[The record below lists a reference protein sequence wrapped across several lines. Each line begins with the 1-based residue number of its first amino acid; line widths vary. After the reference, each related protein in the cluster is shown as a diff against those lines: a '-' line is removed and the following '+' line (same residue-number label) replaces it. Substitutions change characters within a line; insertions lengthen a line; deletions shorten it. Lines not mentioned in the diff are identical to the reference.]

1 MSLHTQDFE
10 YVKTDNASKVVEGS
24 ARLGGSVI
32 GNGHSQHGKTDYGL
46 TFVLEKLMFNF

>member
-10 YVKTDNASKVVEGS
+10 YVKTNNDSKGVEGS

-32 GNGHSQHGKTDYGL
+32 GNGHSLHGKIEYKS
-46 TFVLEKLMFNF
+46 KLVFIKSDV